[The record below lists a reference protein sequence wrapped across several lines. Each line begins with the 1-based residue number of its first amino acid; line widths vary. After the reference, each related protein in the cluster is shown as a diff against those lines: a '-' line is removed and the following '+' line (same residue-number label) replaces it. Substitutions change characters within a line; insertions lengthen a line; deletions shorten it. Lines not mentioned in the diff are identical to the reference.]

1 MGKGSSHKNLMK
13 TAHRYLKNVGK
24 EIGRSKEVKGLGRGV
39 KDAVKDVTKHTA
51 KEGKE
56 KIVESSKDA
65 AKKNISAAMTKG
77 ESEIRK
83 KSDRSAQKIAK

>member
-1 MGKGSSHKNLMK
+1 MR
-13 TAHRYLKNVGK
+13 TAHKYLKNVGK

-39 KDAVKDVTKHTA
+39 KDAVKDVAKHTA

-65 AKKNISAAMTKG
+65 AKKNISASMTKG
-77 ESEIRK
+77 EREIRT